1 MKKWYEKEMVVTIF
15 NFIIVGLVILS
26 VVFIKDKFLSTATV
40 VFLGVIANIYNI
52 FVYGNKMIDK
62 AVSYL
67 SQYYDDRMKNELD
80 AIIKKIKND
89 MEA

>member
-1 MKKWYEKEMVVTIF
+1 MVVTIF